1 MRSSHD
7 EDVGLLETGGLVGA
21 SAAPLG
27 CSDDW
32 PGPFLRRAYSQV
44 GLEVPTAAVRVLI
57 SDACVLASAL
67 DVVPRA
73 AALATAHAKGAFS
86 RSEVEFASFNRYLRL
101 MSSSCLE
108 LMTRAQE
115 RRA

>member
-1 MRSSHD
+1 MRSNHD
-7 EDVGLLETGGLVGA
+7 EDIRLLETGGLVGA
-21 SAAPLG
+21 GAASPG
-27 CSDDW
+27 SSDDW
-32 PGPFLRRAYSQV
+32 PGPFLCRANSQV

-73 AALATAHAKGAFS
+73 AALATAHAKAAFS
-86 RSEVEFASFNRYLRL
+86 RSEVEFASFNRYLGL

-108 LMTRAQE
+108 LVTRAQE